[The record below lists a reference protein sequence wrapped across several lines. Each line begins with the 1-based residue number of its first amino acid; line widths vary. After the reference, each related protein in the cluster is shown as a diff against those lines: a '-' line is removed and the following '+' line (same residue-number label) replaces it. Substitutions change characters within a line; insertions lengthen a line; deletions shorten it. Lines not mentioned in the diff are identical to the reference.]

1 MTRGFL
7 LIDQQKNTV
16 IIPADDPDFVEFFR
30 YKTNGP
36 SILENVRQHSTIKE
50 LDTDVRAYLKSEYDG

>member
-16 IIPADDPDFVEFFR
+16 IIPVDDSDFVEFLR

-36 SILENVRQHSTIKE
+36 NILDNVRQHSTMKE